1 MLIKLALGNVRKS
14 IRDFSVFF
22 LTLAFGVCAF
32 YAFGSLSDQAA
43 VIQMT
48 SDQRA
53 SVQSLMGIFSGVSV
67 FLAVILGFLV
77 VYANRFLIRRRK
89 REFGVYLTLGMRRG
103 QVAAII
109 ATETLSVGVA
119 ALAVGLAAGVLLS
132 QLMTYVTARLFE
144 TTVAG
149 FSLVLSP
156 RAAAQTVECFALMF
170 AVSLVFNVGTVSR
183 FRLIDLLR
191 ADKVS
196 EKVKLRS
203 LPLSVA
209 LFVVSLAL
217 IGFAYKT
224 LLDHGILSDGPWFG
238 LATLLVSVGT
248 ALFFFSISGFL
259 LRLVQSSKG
268 IYLRGLN
275 MFVLRQLNSRVNTA
289 WVSITMVCAMLFVAV
304 CGVCTGLSISWNMN
318 QAILEGT
325 AYDATITYYP
335 RGYSGS
341 EDRGEGAL
349 AAQACD
355 YDMAGVLSDDVPEWD
370 SLVRD
375 AARVRLYEPSTDEGG
390 LPVAWALEHT
400 EGDFGSIANQLFTA
414 NGERCLDMVRLS
426 DYNALRALLGKKP
439 VELAADECLVW
450 NDLATLDDLWG
461 AFAAQN
467 RELAVMGRTLRPR
480 AELARE
486 HIGDS
491 IGVTITGTLVVP
503 DDVLPDRAV
512 PYLCYLNVMFA
523 GSREA
528 TQQPFLDALEA
539 ALAAEASPEAR
550 FFNGAGMVGTVNTAL
565 DLRDATGS
573 ATITITYLAIYI
585 GFILLITCA
594 SVLAIQQLSEA
605 SDNAARYRVLF
616 ELGAEPAMVRRA
628 LMAQIA
634 VYFVFPLVV
643 AVCHAACAL
652 KSVNDLVE
660 LLTGYRIG
668 TALAAT
674 VCFVVALYGG
684 YFLVTYRT
692 SRSMIARA

>member
-1 MLIKLALGNVRKS
+1 
-14 IRDFSVFF
+14 
-22 LTLAFGVCAF
+22 
-32 YAFGSLSDQAA
+32 
-43 VIQMT
+43 MT
-48 SDQRA
+48 SDQRD
-53 SVQSLMGIFSGVSV
+53 SVQSLMRIFSGVSV

-103 QVAAII
+103 QVVAII
-109 ATETLSVGVA
+109 AAETLTVGAA
-119 ALAVGLAAGVLLS
+119 ALAAGLAAGVLLS

-304 CGVCTGLSISWNMN
+304 CGVCTGLSVSWNMN

-355 YDMAGVLSDDVPEWD
+355 YDMAGTLSAAVPEWG

-375 AARVRLYEPSTDEGG
+375 AARVRLYEPSADEGG

-400 EGDFGSIANQLFTA
+400 EGDFGCITNQLFVA
-414 NGERCLDMVRLS
+414 NGERCLGMVRLS
-426 DYNALRALLGKKP
+426 DYNALRAPSWQEARRAGRRRVP
-439 VELAADECLVW
+439 GVE
-450 NDLATLDDLWG
+450 
-461 AFAAQN
+461 
-467 RELAVMGRTLRPR
+467 RPR
-480 AELARE
+480 DPRRHLGRLRRPE
-486 HIGDS
+486 
-491 IGVTITGTLVVP
+491 P
-503 DDVLPDRAV
+503 RAHRHG
-512 PYLCYLNVMFA
+512 P
-523 GSREA
+523 
-528 TQQPFLDALEA
+528 
-539 ALAAEASPEAR
+539 
-550 FFNGAGMVGTVNTAL
+550 
-565 DLRDATGS
+565 RDAPPAPSSPASTS
-573 ATITITYLAIYI
+573 ATPSAAPSRARSWCPTTS
-585 GFILLITCA
+585 CP
-594 SVLAIQQLSEA
+594 
-605 SDNAARYRVLF
+605 NARWRT
-616 ELGAEPAMVRRA
+616 RA
-628 LMAQIA
+628 
-634 VYFVFPLVV
+634 
-643 AVCHAACAL
+643 
-652 KSVNDLVE
+652 
-660 LLTGYRIG
+660 
-668 TALAAT
+668 
-674 VCFVVALYGG
+674 
-684 YFLVTYRT
+684 T
-692 SRSMIARA
+692 ST